1 MSGWG
6 WVTHF
11 GLDALDVLDFWMSGL
26 RTLTCTKCIF
36 SESHFHSPSSHI
48 LHKVMSSPPIV
59 LVIDWKQQAIKL
71 ETRNHQLK
79 QLTAVYRQINEN
91 LCHEI
96 EELKAE
102 IEAMKSENVEELK
115 AEIEELKAE
124 FKLKSK
130 RRKTNRRM
138 SPPLKTRRR
147 VYNQWVQ

>member
-1 MSGWG
+1 
-6 WVTHF
+6 
-11 GLDALDVLDFWMSGL
+11 
-26 RTLTCTKCIF
+26 
-36 SESHFHSPSSHI
+36 
-48 LHKVMSSPPIV
+48 MSSPPIV

-71 ETRNHQLK
+71 ETRNHHLK

-96 EELKAE
+96 ERLKAE
-102 IEAMKSENVEELK
+102 NEAMKSENV
-115 AEIEELKAE
+115 EELKAE

>member
-1 MSGWG
+1 
-6 WVTHF
+6 
-11 GLDALDVLDFWMSGL
+11 
-26 RTLTCTKCIF
+26 
-36 SESHFHSPSSHI
+36 
-48 LHKVMSSPPIV
+48 MSSPPIV

-71 ETRNHQLK
+71 ETRKHQLK

-102 IEAMKSENVEELK
+102 IEAMKSEKFAAVHK
-115 AEIEELKAE
+115 DIGEIKSIS
-124 FKLKSK
+124 LKSK

-147 VYNQWVQ
+147 VYNQLVQ

>member
-71 ETRNHQLK
+71 ETRNHHLK
-79 QLTAVYRQINEN
+79 QINEN

-96 EELKAE
+96 ERLKAE
-102 IEAMKSENVEELK
+102 NEAMKSENV
-115 AEIEELKAE
+115 EELKAE